1 MANIKQSPLV
11 AKHGQLW
18 QPTQD
23 NVDEYLARCDEICHT
38 VPQDFNDRVKILHAA
53 HGALMGLVTCKISQY
68 DESIQLAVLKR
79 HNELAMSLYSTPPIQ
94 GDHKVTTNNVDT
106 IQEEIERNDSETT
119 NLTSPVD
126 CVVPI
131 NVYQGIYEALAKD
144 MDSLVMDSRCGLE
157 AGDKNMDIVQ
167 PRRIT
172 SEELRLFQDPEH
184 LHGSGTGRLNMMC
197 FMTIVGTLSG

>member
-1 MANIKQSPLV
+1 MHRASNAVDLAEDMAQKRIKYETIFTDQSEVLRSDPPRFEAAMANIKQSPLV

-79 HNELAMSLYSTPPIQ
+79 HNELAMSLYCTNTTKSSGPI
-94 GDHKVTTNNVDT
+94 GRD
-106 IQEEIERNDSETT
+106 IF
-119 NLTSPVD
+119 SP
-126 CVVPI
+126 
-131 NVYQGIYEALAKD
+131 
-144 MDSLVMDSRCGLE
+144 SLRRFNSRCD
-157 AGDKNMDIVQ
+157 A
-167 PRRIT
+167 
-172 SEELRLFQDPEH
+172 
-184 LHGSGTGRLNMMC
+184 
-197 FMTIVGTLSG
+197 